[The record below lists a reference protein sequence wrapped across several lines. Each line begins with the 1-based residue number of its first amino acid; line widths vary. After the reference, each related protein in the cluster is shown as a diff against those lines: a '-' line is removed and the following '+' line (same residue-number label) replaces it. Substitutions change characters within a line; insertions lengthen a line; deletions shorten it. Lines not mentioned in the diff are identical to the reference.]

1 MFERVHDKMPVDI
14 GALREAADGPAG
26 SCTVY
31 KGRTYR
37 DIIED
42 LLTEVGQ

>member
-26 SCTVY
+26 STVY